1 MSEAS
6 SAASAA
12 APATLAA
19 LGPDVGVRLRALL
32 ADVDPA
38 ATLDADAEELLLSMA
53 DDFVKRIAARAAQL
67 ARHRRSES
75 LDARDLRFCLG
86 RHWGITVPAVIE
98 EPEVLAAPA
107 KAPAPKE
114 APKPKA
120 KAAAKKRRAAPQ
132 ADGADEADDA
142 PAPAPAPARKRARR

>member
-107 KAPAPKE
+107 KAPAPK
-114 APKPKA
+114 PKA

-132 ADGADEADDA
+132 ADGASEADDA